1 VLNSARAAEA
11 DRQRATLVNPL
22 SMFGSKGLRRLPRI
36 AAGVVLVAYWLTTI
50 TYVAPNNYLRAQF
63 PGVFRA
69 IEPVLYQKWEFFAPP
84 PTFNTTVYAVAHLQN
99 PEETITWDLTSEIR
113 RLKGRH
119 APFNATEDAIDYVLS
134 SAAIDIVSQMRQQI
148 EHEKKTHP
156 EAKQEARIQEA
167 LTKVREYEP
176 YNRSILAIRNY
187 AAATVAKSV
196 PTNRPGTLRI
206 VLTAVDIPKFGYA
219 FTDSTPPVADERT
232 TYVSADYPLA
242 R

>member
-1 VLNSARAAEA
+1 
-11 DRQRATLVNPL
+11 
-22 SMFGSKGLRRLPRI
+22 MFGSKGLRRLPRI

-148 EHEKKTHP
+148 GNMRPAFSLMIELMRRRQTLGRPLDKRKPLPLDKLIRHRLPMKLNQLRLVI
-156 EAKQEARIQEA
+156 KQIQLRRRPRHMQKNHVLRLSREMRQLRRERI
-167 LTKVREYEP
+167 
-176 YNRSILAIRNY
+176 N
-187 AAATVAKSV
+187 
-196 PTNRPGTLRI
+196 
-206 VLTAVDIPKFGYA
+206 
-219 FTDSTPPVADERT
+219 
-232 TYVSADYPLA
+232 
-242 R
+242 